1 MKGLESRAM
10 GRMLPF
16 RRVTRVQAL
25 ALAWKTQKVLPI
37 VMQATSHIHILAR
50 YFDKCN
56 ALFYTSTPEIPIIL
70 YTSSLKRYPFRAVP
84 PRIVQYRKPV
94 SLPPPAEPRGASPY
108 SPVHGAPPSS
118 PRGINF
124 AAYEINIYALKLN
137 STVHF

>member
-84 PRIVQYRKPV
+84 PRI
-94 SLPPPAEPRGASPY
+94 PY
-108 SPVHGAPPSS
+108 SPVQEAGLPSS
-118 PRGINF
+118 SRGASRSLPVLSSTWSASLLPPRCQLCSI
-124 AAYEINIYALKLN
+124 
-137 STVHF
+137 